1 MVPQFSQIGVV
12 PAVVVFVVS
21 ALVIL
26 LAGTK
31 LARLADALAD
41 ATGLGEALFGAVLL
55 GASTSLS
62 GIVTSV
68 TVAYEGYARLAFS
81 NAMGGIAAQTVF
93 LAIADMA
100 YSKTN
105 LEHAAAS
112 ITNIMQGALLIILL
126 AMVLMTINGPEI
138 TFAGLHPT
146 SVLIPLAYLFGLR
159 MIGATRRQSLWRAI
173 RTPETVIDRPENS
186 EQMSRAKLVRTWLSF
201 AAFALVVMVAGYAV
215 AETGAIITEQTGL
228 SETLMGALFTAIAT
242 SLPELVTS
250 IAAVRYGAPTLAVGN
265 IIGGNTFDVLFV
277 SFSDAAFREGSL
289 YHNLTG
295 HDMFVIA
302 LTILLTSI
310 LLLGL
315 LRREKKGIANI
326 GFESFMVLIIYV
338 AAFAFMFFFF

>member
-1 MVPQFSQIGVV
+1 MVPQSPEVGLSASVV
-12 PAVVVFVVS
+12 IFLASAVVI
-21 ALVIL
+21 LV
-26 LAGTK
+26 AGTK
-31 LARLADALAD
+31 LARLADTLAD

-55 GASTSLS
+55 GASTSLP

-100 YSKTN
+100 YSRIN

-112 ITNIMQGALLIILL
+112 LANIMQGALLIILL
-126 AMVLMTINGPEI
+126 SLVLMTITGPDI
-138 TFAGLHPT
+138 SFAGVHPT
-146 SVLIPLAYLFGLR
+146 SVFIVLAYLFGLR
-159 MIGATRRQSLWRAI
+159 MIGATRRDSLWRAI
-173 RTPETVIDRPENS
+173 RTPETVIDRPE
-186 EQMSRAKLVRTWLSF
+186 EAERISRRSLVRTWVLF
-201 AAFALVVMVAGYAV
+201 IVFALIIMAAGYAV
-215 AETGAIITEQTGL
+215 AETGAIISNETGL
-228 SETLMGALFTAIAT
+228 SETLVGALFTAVAT

-250 IAAVRYGAPTLAVGN
+250 IAAVRHGAPTLAVGN

-277 SFSDAAFREGSL
+277 SFSDAAYRKGSL
-289 YHNLTG
+289 YHNLAG
-295 HDMFVIA
+295 HDVFVIA

-326 GFESFMVLIIYV
+326 GFESFLVLIIYL
-338 AAFAFMFFFF
+338 AAFAFMFFFL